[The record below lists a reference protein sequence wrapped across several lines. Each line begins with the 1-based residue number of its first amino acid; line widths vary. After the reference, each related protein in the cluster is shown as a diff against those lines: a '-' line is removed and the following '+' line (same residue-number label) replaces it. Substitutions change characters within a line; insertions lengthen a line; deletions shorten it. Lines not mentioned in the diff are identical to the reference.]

1 MFSMLEGWVAWYHND
16 AGQLLPH
23 PLNEGVPT
31 WSREYKSGHA
41 SGPAPAATGPR
52 KGSEAQASVPS
63 GSFPGVGS
71 QDGSTPPVSLPD
83 HSDDKSTLPASGPL
97 GGTSTSAEASS
108 SGDLVLRPL
117 RRGSP
122 PGGGPR
128 DGLVPPVCHPSS
140 SEGKPV
146 FRPSAGGR
154 HQ

>member
-23 PLNEGVPT
+23 PLEEGVPT
-31 WSREYKSGHA
+31 WSQEFKSGHA
-41 SGPAPAATGPR
+41 SGPAPAATGPG
-52 KGSEAQASVPS
+52 KGSELVSPTGA
-63 GSFPGVGS
+63 GS

-83 HSDDKSTLPASGPL
+83 HSEDKSALPASGPV
-97 GGTSTSAEASS
+97 GGASTSAEASS

-117 RRGSP
+117 RRSGR
-122 PGGGPR
+122 PR
-128 DGLVPPVCHPSS
+128 VPPVCHPSS
-140 SEGKPV
+140 SEGKPD